1 MLTRVKCSL
10 IQRLL
15 IPSAET
21 LSIVQCY
28 VRTIKTLLYL
38 DPSAVLLT
46 GVSPTLAEYL
56 QQNRPDTLRTI
67 VTQLTQAALSDDPEA
82 AQSDLLLSE
91 LQKYARSRHQSVTNG
106 IILFIARKPLGKI
119 ETQTMRAA
127 TKKTR
132 TDRGTPSLFIFNQ
145 GRTVNLN
152 LWTY

>member
-1 MLTRVKCSL
+1 LNSL
-10 IQRLL
+10 KQRLL

-38 DPSAVLLT
+38 DPSAVLLA
-46 GVSPTLAEYL
+46 GVSATLAEYL

-91 LQKYARSRHQSVTNG
+91 LQKCVQS
-106 IILFIARKPLGKI
+106 
-119 ETQTMRAA
+119 A
-127 TKKTR
+127 TDT
-132 TDRGTPSLFIFNQ
+132 S
-145 GRTVNLN
+145 
-152 LWTY
+152 